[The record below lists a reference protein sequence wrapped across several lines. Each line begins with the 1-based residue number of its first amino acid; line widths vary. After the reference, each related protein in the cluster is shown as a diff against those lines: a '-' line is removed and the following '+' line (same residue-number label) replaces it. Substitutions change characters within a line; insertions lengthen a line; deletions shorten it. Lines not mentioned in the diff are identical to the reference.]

1 MLIVTLTDTYFA
13 KYIIENKARCDNNIM
28 ITKKKTK
35 KKKQRSADHALKKI
49 TLFFIEMQLNFKRS
63 YNKPLVSKS

>member
-28 ITKKKTK
+28 ITKKTK
-35 KKKQRSADHALKKI
+35 KKTKTEICWSCFKK
-49 TLFFIEMQLNFKRS
+49 
-63 YNKPLVSKS
+63 

>member
-1 MLIVTLTDTYFA
+1 MFIVTLTDTYFA
-13 KYIIENKARCDNNIM
+13 KYIIENKARCDNKIM
-28 ITKKKTK
+28 ITKKKT

>member
-35 KKKQRSADHALKKI
+35 KKQRSADHALKNN
-49 TLFFIEMQLNFKRS
+49 FILYRDAIELQKKL
-63 YNKPLVSKS
+63 

>member
-28 ITKKKTK
+28 ITKKKQK
-35 KKKQRSADHALKKI
+35 KQKQRSADHALKNN
-49 TLFFIEMQLNFKRS
+49 FILYRDAIELQKKL
-63 YNKPLVSKS
+63 

>member
-35 KKKQRSADHALKKI
+35 KKTEICWSCFKKNN
-49 TLFFIEMQLNFKRS
+49 FILYRDAIELQKKL
-63 YNKPLVSKS
+63 

>member
-28 ITKKKTK
+28 ITKKKKQKKTK
-35 KKKQRSADHALKKI
+35 TEICWSCFKK
-49 TLFFIEMQLNFKRS
+49 
-63 YNKPLVSKS
+63 

>member
-28 ITKKKTK
+28 ITKKKNK
-35 KKKQRSADHALKKI
+35 KKNRDLLI
-49 TLFFIEMQLNFKRS
+49 ML
-63 YNKPLVSKS
+63 

>member
-28 ITKKKTK
+28 ITKKKNK
-35 KKKQRSADHALKKI
+35 KKQKQRSADHALKNN
-49 TLFFIEMQLNFKRS
+49 FILYRDAIELQKKL
-63 YNKPLVSKS
+63 

>member
-28 ITKKKTK
+28 ITKKKQK
-35 KKKQRSADHALKKI
+35 ENRDLLI
-49 TLFFIEMQLNFKRS
+49 ML
-63 YNKPLVSKS
+63 

>member
-28 ITKKKTK
+28 ITKKKNK
-35 KKKQRSADHALKKI
+35 NKQKLRSADHALKNN
-49 TLFFIEMQLNFKRS
+49 FILYRDAIELQKKL
-63 YNKPLVSKS
+63 

>member
-28 ITKKKTK
+28 ITKKKTQK
-35 KKKQRSADHALKKI
+35 KTEICWSFFKK
-49 TLFFIEMQLNFKRS
+49 
-63 YNKPLVSKS
+63 

>member
-28 ITKKKTK
+28 ITKKKPKT
-35 KKKQRSADHALKKI
+35 
-49 TLFFIEMQLNFKRS
+49 
-63 YNKPLVSKS
+63 NKNRDLLIML

>member
-35 KKKQRSADHALKKI
+35 QKKKRERSADHALKNN
-49 TLFFIEMQLNFKRS
+49 FILYRDAIELQKKL
-63 YNKPLVSKS
+63 

>member
-28 ITKKKTK
+28 ITKKKNK
-35 KKKQRSADHALKKI
+35 NKQKQRSADHALKNN
-49 TLFFIEMQLNFKRS
+49 FILYRDAIELQKKL
-63 YNKPLVSKS
+63 

>member
-35 KKKQRSADHALKKI
+35 KKKNRRSADHALKNN
-49 TLFFIEMQLNFKRS
+49 FILYRDAIELQKKL
-63 YNKPLVSKS
+63 

>member
-28 ITKKKTK
+28 ITKKKQK
-35 KKKQRSADHALKKI
+35 KQKKQKQRSADHALKNN
-49 TLFFIEMQLNFKRS
+49 FILYRDAIELQKKL
-63 YNKPLVSKS
+63 